1 MTSVVG
7 TASDTTGS
15 SGWTNPSNAYTDN
28 AAFAVSGSVANLA
41 YTTRLQ
47 LLGWGFAIPS
57 GATID
62 GVSVSIKAKNA
73 LSGTGFQVLA
83 SGSNGAELWLSGA
96 ILSGTTQKGTSSW
109 AGTSE
114 ITRVA
119 GGSADLWGASSISP
133 SDINNADFGVRFNAR
148 NGNASAQAFS
158 VNHVFITVYYTY
170 SGANFSSQ
178 QLFMCEG

>member
-28 AAFAVSGSVANLA
+28 ASFAVSGSIPNLS
-41 YTTRLQ
+41 YTGRIY
-47 LLGWGFAIPS
+47 LLGWGFAIPT

-62 GVSVSIKAKNA
+62 GITVSIKAKNA
-73 LSGTGFQVLA
+73 LSGTGFQVVA
-83 SGSNGAELWLSGA
+83 TGGHGAELWLSGA
-96 ILSGTTQKGTSSW
+96 ILSGTTQQGTSSW

-114 ITRVA
+114 ITRAA
-119 GGSADLWGASSISP
+119 GGSASLWGASSISP
-133 SDINNADFGVRFNAR
+133 TDINDSSFGVRFDAR
-148 NGNASAQAFS
+148 NANATTQTFS

-170 SGANFSSQ
+170 AGSTFTSQ